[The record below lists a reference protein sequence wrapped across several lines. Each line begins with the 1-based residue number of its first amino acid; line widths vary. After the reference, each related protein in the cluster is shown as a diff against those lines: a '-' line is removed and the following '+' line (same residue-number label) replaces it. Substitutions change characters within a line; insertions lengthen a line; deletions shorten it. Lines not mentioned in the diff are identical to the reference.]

1 VTAMR
6 RLMVMLMFI
15 GALAVPAA
23 AQLHARLP
31 YSLTFYETSS
41 GGRITGA
48 WGGTPVE
55 GAFADGQWVIVSGG
69 APVASGTYRCDGG
82 CTFEGVVIYET
93 STRFTLNVPPLQGTG
108 IATVSGSLTIDLTP
122 PTLE

>member
-1 VTAMR
+1 MMR
-6 RLMVMLMFI
+6 RLIVVLLFI
-15 GALAVPAA
+15 GALAAPAA

-48 WGGTPVE
+48 WGGTPVQ
-55 GAFADGQWVIVSGG
+55 GAYADGQWVIVSGG
-69 APVASGTYRCDGG
+69 VPVASGTYRCDGG
-82 CTFEGVVIYET
+82 CTFEGVAVYET
-93 STRFTLNVPPLQGTG
+93 ATRFTLNVPPLQDSGF
-108 IATVSGSLTIDLTP
+108 ATVSGSLTIDLTP

>member
-1 VTAMR
+1 MR
-6 RLMVMLMFI
+6 SLMVMLVFI
-15 GALAVPAA
+15 GALAVPVA
-23 AQLHARLP
+23 AQHARLP

-48 WGGTPVE
+48 WGGTPVQ
-55 GAFADGQWVIVSGG
+55 GAYADGQWVIVSGG
-69 APVASGTYRCDGG
+69 APVAGGTYRCDGG

-93 STRFTLNVPPLQGTG
+93 STRFTLYAPMLQGDG